1 MARGEFLYRSEII
14 AAAAAAAKL
23 KLPARLA
30 GQSRR
35 VINDLV
41 QRVNVNG
48 SDGLAIS
55 TSSNRLGAVATAAAA
70 ELNLEA

>member
-1 MARGEFLYRSEII
+1 MMARGEFLYRSEII
-14 AAAAAAAKL
+14 AAAKL

-30 GQSRR
+30 GQNRR

-55 TSSNRLGAVATAAAA
+55 TSSNRLGAVA
-70 ELNLEA
+70 ELN